1 VAAELIS
8 GLDDERAVRILEAVT
23 QARVRRGEQPP
34 EWGDEAAKGLREAFG
49 VPQPGG
55 PVMGGPVTGGDV
67 ARAALL
73 VMAEEPE
80 TRQAIETMA
89 RHMPASRQAFV
100 EPSTVALTA
109 ALFVVLQSHV
119 ELKRG
124 PDGKW
129 SFAYIK
135 KEAPVELLKPL
146 LEKVVSWLP

>member
-1 VAAELIS
+1 MAAELITD
-8 GLDDERAVRILEAVT
+8 LDDQRAVRILEAVT
-23 QARVRRGEQPP
+23 QARVRRAEQALR
-34 EWGDEAAKGLREAFG
+34 WDDETAKGLREAFD
-49 VPQPGG
+49 VSKPDAPVSGG
-55 PVMGGPVTGGDV
+55 EV

-73 VMAEEPE
+73 VLAEEPE

-100 EPSTVALTA
+100 DPGTVALTA
-109 ALFVVLQSHV
+109 ALLVVLQSHI

-129 SFAYIK
+129 SFSYIK

-146 LEKVVSWLP
+146 VEKLLAWLH